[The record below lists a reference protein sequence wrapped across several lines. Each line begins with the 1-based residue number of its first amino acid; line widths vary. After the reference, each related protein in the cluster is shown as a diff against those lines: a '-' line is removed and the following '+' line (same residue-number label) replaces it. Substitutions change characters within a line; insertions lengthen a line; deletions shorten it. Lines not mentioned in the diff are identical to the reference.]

1 MTMSAIGQLI
11 RPCRGLETRPA
22 RLRRDQSAS
31 HLWYR
36 SKAAWFAAALPVGF
50 FSLCFLWIEP
60 ALAAPPPI
68 QVPSDEDL
76 QASQTPGSGP
86 LGFLSGIGRSNYMLG
101 DMWGLR
107 TLLSKY
113 GMSFALQETS
123 EVLGNVTGGIK
134 QGFEYDGLTQMVL
147 QLDTQRAFGWYGGTF
162 NVSGLQYHG
171 RNLSAD
177 NLLSLQTA
185 SGIGADRATRLWELW
200 YQQKFLSED
209 RLDVKIGQQS
219 IDQEFIV
226 SQNALLFFN
235 TMFGWPMVP
244 SADMPG
250 GGPAYPLSALG
261 VRVRGRPLDS
271 LTVLAGVF
279 NGSPV
284 VHNVGDS
291 QQQNPGGTSFPTNGG
306 VLAIAELQYAYPS
319 LGTML
324 YANESEPL
332 ARDYKLGVWYDT
344 ENFADQRYDN
354 TGLSLANLSSTG
366 MPQMHRGDYSI
377 YAVMDQTIWQ
387 DAEEA
392 DRTINIFA
400 RAMGTP
406 WVDRNLIDFSLNI
419 GLNFHEPFLHRD
431 DDSFGIG
438 MGLAKVSSQASA
450 LDRDA
455 NFFSGS
461 ASPVRS
467 KETFIEVT
475 YQYALAPWWQ
485 LQPDFQYVFNPGA
498 GTTNPNTGQ
507 RIQNEAVLG
516 MRTNIA
522 F

>member
-1 MTMSAIGQLI
+1 MINGRLWFRLKAGWIAMILPA
-11 RPCRGLETRPA
+11 GL
-22 RLRRDQSAS
+22 
-31 HLWYR
+31 
-36 SKAAWFAAALPVGF
+36 V
-50 FSLCFLWIEP
+50 SLCCLGAAP

-68 QVPSDEDL
+68 QLPSEEDL
-76 QASQTPGSGP
+76 QAGQPGAGGGP
-86 LGFLSGIGRSNYMLG
+86 FGFLSGISRSNYMLG

-107 TLLSKY
+107 KWLSQY

-123 EVLGNVTGGIK
+123 EVLGNVSGGTK
-134 QGFEYDGLTQMVL
+134 HGFDYDGLTQMVL
-147 QLDTQRAFGWYGGTF
+147 QMDTQRAFGWYGGTF

-177 NLLSLQTA
+177 NLSSLQTA
-185 SGIGADRATRLWELW
+185 SGIEADRATRLWELW

-209 RLDVKIGQQS
+209 RLDVRAGQQS

-226 SQNALLFFN
+226 SQNALLFVN

-261 VRVRGRPLDS
+261 VRVRGKPLDS
-271 LTVLAGVF
+271 VTVLAGVF

-284 VHNVGDS
+284 VHNIGDS
-291 QQQNPGGTSFPTNGG
+291 QQQNSGGTSFPTNGG
-306 VLAIAELQYAYPS
+306 VLAIAELQYSYPS

-324 YANESEPL
+324 YADQSEPL
-332 ARDYKLGVWYDT
+332 ARVYKLGIWYDT
-344 ENFADQRYDN
+344 ENFADQRTDN
-354 TGLSLANLSSTG
+354 AGQSLASPTTTG
-366 MPQMHRGDYSI
+366 IPRQHRGDYSI
-377 YAVMDQTIWQ
+377 YAVADQTVWQ

-392 DRTINIFA
+392 DRTINLFV

-406 WVDRNLIDFSLNI
+406 WVDRNLIDFSLNA
-419 GLNFHEPFLHRD
+419 GFNFHEPFLHRD

-438 MGLAKVSSQASA
+438 MGFAKVSGAVSA
-450 LDRDA
+450 FDRDS
-455 NFFSGS
+455 NFYNGT

-467 KETFIEVT
+467 KETFVEVT
-475 YQYALAPWWQ
+475 YQYAMTPWWQ
-485 LQPDFQYVFNPGA
+485 IQPDFQYVFNPGA
-498 GTTNPNTGQ
+498 GTANPVTGQ

-516 MRTNIA
+516 VRTNIA